1 MRMSRKRDSIHY
13 NYNINS
19 TILKPVNDHPYLGV
33 HLSSDLRWNV
43 HVSKITSKANGT
55 LAFLRRNLSMCSK
68 EAKSKAYKTLVRPQ
82 LEYISAVWDPHTAQN
97 IKKLE
102 DVQRRAARFAHN
114 NYDYHHTSV
123 TKLVKNS
130 SGKASSYVERSIDLQ
145 SCIKQ
150 SMEKSPSHY
159 QLTCADP
166 LERQE
171 EGTRLRLYSSKQGLI
186 ATSLASFLKP
196 SRTGMSSRSA

>member
-1 MRMSRKRDSIHY
+1 MSC
-13 NYNINS
+13 
-19 TILKPVNDHPYLGV
+19 VNVAFD
-33 HLSSDLRWNV
+33 
-43 HVSKITSKANGT
+43 
-55 LAFLRRNLSMCSK
+55 FLRRNLSMCSK

-82 LEYISAVWDPHTAQN
+82 LEYSSAVWDPHTAQN

-123 TKLVKNS
+123 TKLVKELEWESLQLRRKINRLTVLH
-130 SGKASSYVERSIDLQ
+130 KAINGEIATL
-145 SCIKQ
+145 
-150 SMEKSPSHY
+150 P
-159 QLTCADP
+159 ADVRRRT
-166 LERQE
+166 LSNGQE
-171 EGTRLRLYSSKQGLI
+171 EGTRLRLYNSKQGLI